1 VGVKVV
7 GGAGSV
13 VYVCDGPLTVDGGA
27 AKITAGPVTIVDV
40 EMYITF
46 DDRTMQAFKARVSG
60 IVDVSFMKGQGLDL
74 PDGGSGA
81 SAGRCRLTV
90 SKPVLKAPTVSARK
104 LQHDE
109 PVSNFAFNFN
119 LRCYTSVETVGSM
132 TFSRSAI
139 EKFRVD
145 EVKLNVKF
153 SVATGG
159 GEGKMSFSA
168 VGSIALVYPCKAGD
182 SATGEATLNALVPGR
197 GGIENTHS
205 TDVKFDEACFAC
217 IYEYSP

>member
-1 VGVKVV
+1 MGVKVV

-60 IVDVSFMKGQGLDL
+60 VVDVSFMKGQGLEL

-81 SAGRCRLTV
+81 S
-90 SKPVLKAPTVSARK
+90 
-104 LQHDE
+104 E
-109 PVSNFAFNFN
+109 
-119 LRCYTSVETVGSM
+119 ETVGSM

-159 GEGKMSFSA
+159 GESKMSFSA
-168 VGSIALVYPCKAGD
+168 VGSIALVYPCKAGRCRLPPGCPRVD
-182 SATGEATLNALVPGR
+182 RTWVVPVLTALGCSA
-197 GGIENTHS
+197 
-205 TDVKFDEACFAC
+205 
-217 IYEYSP
+217 